1 MEEKLLTL
9 VSKIENSSLS
19 QEEKDT
25 LYDEIALDLRALVWP
40 ALYPHM
46 PKDKMDAL
54 NNSQRKEAVVL
65 TRDILLTAFNSPG
78 AYEDIEKR
86 MDEFIVE
93 MNENLASEGI
103 K

>member
-9 VSKIENSSLS
+9 VTKIENSSLS
-19 QEEKDT
+19 QEEKDA
-25 LYDEIALDLRALVWP
+25 LYDEISQDLRALVWP
-40 ALYPHM
+40 ALFPHM

-54 NNSQRKEAVVL
+54 DKAQGKEAVNL

-78 AYEDIEKR
+78 AFEDIEKL

-93 MNENLASEGI
+93 MNKNLALEGI